1 MCIRDRYGYGD
12 VSVLASGD
20 ITGIVGDSVS
30 IVGSNVNLTS
40 TTGSIGNVANGG
52 ALVIAA
58 HETTGADNRL
68 RGGNVGAL
76 ARNDVSLKDVDGDF
90 WVGKVV
96 ALNGDVRLEAASG
109 SLLDASQRD
118 DANAL
123 TDSQIADIRARLK
136 LDGGGVLDT
145 VATYERQ
152 VESSYAEYWNLKSHG
167 AFVGG
172 AFVPYAS
179 AIEAFRARATVCL
192 LYTSRCV

>member
-1 MCIRDRYGYGD
+1 MCIRDRYAQDLVLKANNNIGALGGQAIDAALSSGGTLQATTKGGVIALDIHSDAKLRLNAGSSQYGYGD

-109 SLLDASQRD
+109 SLLDLS
-118 DANAL
+118 L
-123 TDSQIADIRARLK
+123 IHI
-136 LDGGGVLDT
+136 
-145 VATYERQ
+145 
-152 VESSYAEYWNLKSHG
+152 
-167 AFVGG
+167 
-172 AFVPYAS
+172 
-179 AIEAFRARATVCL
+179 
-192 LYTSRCV
+192 